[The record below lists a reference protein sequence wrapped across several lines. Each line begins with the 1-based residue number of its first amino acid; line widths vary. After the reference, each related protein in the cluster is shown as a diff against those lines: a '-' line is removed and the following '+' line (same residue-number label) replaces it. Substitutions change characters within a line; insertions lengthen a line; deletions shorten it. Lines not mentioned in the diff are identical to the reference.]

1 MSVYN
6 SSIALCQK
14 VIISFSTLYHAEKLQ
29 NRYLNN
35 LMKSISMYTGVR
47 TSNWVSSLSP
57 YLDICFILQLF
68 KCRSVICFT
77 ALVFLKYF
85 HC

>member
-6 SSIALCQK
+6 SSLALCQK
-14 VIISFSTLYHAEKLQ
+14 VIISCSTLYRVEKLQ

-35 LMKSISMYTGVR
+35 PIKPVGMYKGVH
-47 TSNWVSSLSP
+47 TSNWVSSFSP
-57 YLDICFILQLF
+57 YLAICFILQLF
-68 KCRSVICFT
+68 KCRSVLYFT
-77 ALVFLKYF
+77 ALVFLEYF